1 MAPQPSRQL
10 STVTSAV
17 TEVSNVNDFDDSSV
31 DGDDGGL
38 SSRSASIQHLL
49 AQSGDS
55 SANFSKAQEKLR
67 DMLTKLERERNARV
81 LAENRQKKAENEKLE
96 VTE

>member
-31 DGDDGGL
+31 DGEDGGL

-49 AQSGDS
+49 AQSGVC
-55 SANFSKAQEKLR
+55 
-67 DMLTKLERERNARV
+67 T
-81 LAENRQKKAENEKLE
+81 
-96 VTE
+96 

>member
-31 DGDDGGL
+31 DGEDGGL
-38 SSRSASIQHLL
+38 SSRSTSIQHLL
-49 AQSGDS
+49 AQSGTCTRGPTQMGY
-55 SANFSKAQEKLR
+55 NYFVVKF
-67 DMLTKLERERNARV
+67 MLT
-81 LAENRQKKAENEKLE
+81 
-96 VTE
+96 